1 MEIILLQ
8 DVDNLGGPG
17 EIVKVADGY
26 GRNYLLPKKIAV
38 SATPGNLKM
47 LEQRREKLLRE
58 DAKTQ
63 AGAELQAAK
72 IGELQA
78 VITRKAGE
86 KNVLFGSVT
95 VLDVDEYLTSQGYKI
110 DRKRIHLHQP
120 IRALGDFDVP
130 IKLHRQ
136 VTAHL
141 KVRVEAE
148 GGGIPEVQA
157 EEEAAKPKAE
167 TKVETAAVEA
177 EPAAEAAVEV
187 ETQAKAEA
195 ETEPEAETGT
205 ESEAKAE

>member
-26 GRNYLLPKKIAV
+26 GRNYLLPKKFAV
-38 SATPGNLKM
+38 PATPGNLKM
-47 LEQRREKLLRE
+47 LEQRRGKLLRE
-58 DAKTQ
+58 DAKHQ
-63 AGAELQAAK
+63 AGAELLAAK

-86 KNVLFGSVT
+86 KDVLFGSVT
-95 VLDVDEYLTSQGYKI
+95 VLDVAEYLASQSCPV
-110 DRKRIHLHQP
+110 DRKRIHLPQP
-120 IRALGDFDVP
+120 IRALGEFDVP

-148 GGGIPEVQA
+148 GGSTAPASA
-157 EEEAAKPKAE
+157 EGEPKAE
-167 TKVETAAVEA
+167 TKVE
-177 EPAAEAAVEV
+177 AEAAVEAKA
-187 ETQAKAEA
+187 QAKAET
-195 ETEPEAETGT
+195 ETEPEAGPGT
-205 ESEAKAE
+205 QTEAKAE

>member
-17 EIVKVADGY
+17 EIVKVPDGY
-26 GRNYLLPKKIAV
+26 GRNFLLPKKFAV
-38 SATPGNLKM
+38 PATPGNLKM
-47 LEQRREKLLRE
+47 LEQRRGKLLRE
-58 DAKTQ
+58 DAKHQ
-63 AGAELQAAK
+63 AGAELLAAK

-95 VLDVDEYLTSQGYKI
+95 VLDVAEYLASQGYPI
-110 DRKRIHLHQP
+110 DRKRIQLHQP

-148 GGGIPEVQA
+148 GGSTAQA
-157 EEEAAKPKAE
+157 SAEGEPIAE
-167 TKVETAAVEA
+167 TKVEAEAAVEA
-177 EPAAEAAVEV
+177 EA
-187 ETQAKAEA
+187 QAKAET
-195 ETEPEAETGT
+195 ETEPEAGPGPET
-205 ESEAKAE
+205 EAKAE